1 MDSSP
6 TADTLLQSVMLS
18 CQQSTATRYY
28 GAWFHMQP
36 PGQVRTHKLNNLSKD
51 SDQSGHGKVET
62 MNTIENIIISAVNE
76 YEGAY
81 DVKDLDEATDVLSYE
96 EITELCLF
104 YITKNYPPMMAYDLF
119 MNCMKKFYNVT
130 EKTIDEILN

>member
-1 MDSSP
+1 
-6 TADTLLQSVMLS
+6 
-18 CQQSTATRYY
+18 
-28 GAWFHMQP
+28 
-36 PGQVRTHKLNNLSKD
+36 
-51 SDQSGHGKVET
+51 

-81 DVKDLDEATDVLSYE
+81 NVKDLDEATDILSYE

-104 YITKNYPPMMAYDLF
+104 YITKNYPPMIAYDLF
-119 MNCMKKFYNVT
+119 MNCMKRFYNVT

>member
-1 MDSSP
+1 
-6 TADTLLQSVMLS
+6 
-18 CQQSTATRYY
+18 
-28 GAWFHMQP
+28 
-36 PGQVRTHKLNNLSKD
+36 
-51 SDQSGHGKVET
+51 

-81 DVKDLDEATDVLSYE
+81 DMKDLDEATDVLSYE

-104 YITKNYPPMMAYDLF
+104 YITKNYPPMMVYDLF